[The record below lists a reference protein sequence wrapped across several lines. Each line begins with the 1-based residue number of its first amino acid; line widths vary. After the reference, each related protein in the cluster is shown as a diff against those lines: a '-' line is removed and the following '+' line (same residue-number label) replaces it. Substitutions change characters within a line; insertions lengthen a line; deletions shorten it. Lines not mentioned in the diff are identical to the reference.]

1 MHEIVHPENL
11 CLFNEFFLTLGTGD
25 GDLTFSS
32 GHAHRLPATGA
43 GEIAVIPILD
53 PVQQH

>member
-25 GDLTFSS
+25 GDLTLSS

-53 PVQQH
+53 PVQ